1 MRGLLI
7 DEALTI
13 TVEPLVY
20 RKVLI
25 REEIFILMIVSHQS
39 VKVPQVL
46 EATSKTEILSY
57 SEKMEAIH

>member
-25 REEIFILMIVSHQS
+25 REDIVL
-39 VKVPQVL
+39 VGRPPK
-46 EATSKTEILSY
+46 Y
-57 SEKMEAIH
+57 